1 MRNRL
6 VKISFIPSLLLV
18 ANVAWAAP
26 ELSVEQGTYKFGT
39 VAQGKKVQHS
49 FKIRNSGD
57 APLQI
62 KKIEVSCGCT
72 AAKPSTSTIQP
83 GKSAEIDVV
92 FDSTEFGGKVLKSV
106 TIITN
111 AGKTPSY
118 TFNMEG
124 TVAEELQVTPRQLSL
139 GSVTPGVAKLV
150 TINVT
155 NNGANSIRLIAVNV
169 NSNTLQIKSTIGKSE
184 LKPGETGSVNLSI
197 LGKSE
202 SKILSGY
209 VHIVT
214 SSVKKK
220 EITVPVYG
228 TLAK

>member
-1 MRNRL
+1 MKKHL
-6 VKISFIPSLLLV
+6 AKISLLPSLLLL

-26 ELSVEQGTYKFGT
+26 ELSVEQGTYRFGT

-72 AAKPSTSTIQP
+72 AAKPSTSVIQP

-92 FDSTEFGGKVLKSV
+92 FDSTEFGGKVVKSV
-106 TIITN
+106 TMSTN

-118 TFNMEG
+118 TFNLEG
-124 TVAEELQVTPRQLSL
+124 TVSEELQVTPRQLSL

-155 NNGANSIRLIAVNV
+155 NNGNSSIRLIAVNV
-169 NSNTLQIKSTIGKSE
+169 NSNTLQIKSTIGKSD
-184 LKPGETGSVNLSI
+184 LKPGETGPVNLSI
-197 LGKSE
+197 LVRSE

-214 SSVKKK
+214 SSARKK